1 MNWKHRHIIGICLLL
16 CGLSGFVACT
26 DESPELPRE
35 EEGAPISLT
44 FQADVAGASTRA
56 GEEPVEDDRVETLRI
71 VIVSKATEGGTG
83 SNPADAE
90 WKVEHN
96 KPITSVGPQRP
107 LEYTFQVA
115 ANSLK
120 RVYLIANESG
130 LKGINGQSL
139 DFSDRQ
145 FIPAEGTGRAPV
157 DDYVFDVSK
166 QAYNPSA
173 LPMTALYEI
182 NVPPLKEIE
191 NGGFAWPNPLYLV
204 RAATKFSFEFT
215 NRSTRKAVT
224 VTGID
229 IDRVITDR
237 MYLMPHVNKITSEGE
252 HKGKYWVFDDTKT
265 ETDDPKSYIAD
276 WVEWMGQE
284 ATASET
290 GNDHQWLT
298 DYEVPDNATPR
309 TATVPFTSAEIPAA
323 TDAELSP
330 SVKVPDAIYLPES
343 KTVKDENDPSLKDL
357 QLQEYSITVHTKEQA
372 TDGTEEKEKTYSPQ
386 TLPHLASLFRNTHV
400 MVGIVF
406 TDHDIACEVDVI
418 PYSEVILDPEFGL

>member
-1 MNWKHRHIIGICLLL
+1 MNLKHRHIIGILCLFL
-16 CGLSGFVACT
+16 CGLLGFVACT
-26 DESPELPRE
+26 DESFELPHE

-44 FQADVAGASTRA
+44 FQADVAGASTRGTETA
-56 GEEPVEDDRVETLRI
+56 ADDRVEMLRI

-83 SNPADAE
+83 SNPAGAE

-96 KPITSVGPQRP
+96 TRFTSVGPQRP
-107 LEYTFQVA
+107 LEYTFKVV
-115 ANSLK
+115 ANSRK

-130 LKGINGQSL
+130 LKDAGGQQL
-139 DFSDRQ
+139 DFSNEQ
-145 FIPAEGTGRAPV
+145 FRPDATGKAPV
-157 DDYVFDVSK
+157 DDYVFDVS
-166 QAYNPSA
+166 QQTYTPSA

-182 NVPPLKEIE
+182 DVPPLEEIE

-224 VTGID
+224 VTDID
-229 IDRVITDR
+229 INRVITDR

-276 WVEWMGQE
+276 WVEWMEQE
-284 ATASET
+284 AADSET

-298 DYEVPDNATPR
+298 DYEVPDNATPG
-309 TATVPFTSAEIPAA
+309 TATVLFTSLSMQAA
-323 TDAELSP
+323 TSTEPYPSAEA
-330 SVKVPDAIYLPES
+330 PDAIYLPES
-343 KTVKDENDPSLKDL
+343 KTVKDESDPSLKDL
-357 QLQEYSITVHTKEQA
+357 KLQEYSITVHTKEQA
-372 TDGTEEKEKTYSPQ
+372 AGGTEEEKKTYPPQ

-400 MVGIVF
+400 VVGIVF
-406 TDHDIACEVDVI
+406 TDHDIECEVDVI
-418 PYSEVILDPEFGL
+418 PYSEVILKPGFGL

>member
-16 CGLSGFVACT
+16 CGLSGFIACT
-26 DESPELPRE
+26 DESPEFPRE

-83 SNPADAE
+83 SNPAGAE

-130 LKGINGQSL
+130 LVDAGGQPL
-139 DFSDRQ
+139 DFTDGQ

-157 DDYVFDVSK
+157 DDYVFDVSQ
-166 QAYNPSA
+166 QAYTSSA

-229 IDRVITDR
+229 INRVITDR

-265 ETDDPKSYIAD
+265 ETEDPKSYITD

-284 ATASET
+284 AKNSET

-298 DYEVPDNATPR
+298 DYEVPDKATAR
-309 TATVPFTSAEIPAA
+309 IATVPFTLEKIPAA
-323 TDAELSP
+323 TDEQPSP
-330 SVKVPDAIYLPES
+330 SVEASNAIYLPES
-343 KTVKDENDPSLKDL
+343 KTVKDSNDPLK
-357 QLQEYSITVHTKEQA
+357 LQEYSITVYTKEQA
-372 TDGTEEKEKTYSPQ
+372 GDETEEMKTYPPQ

-400 MVGIVF
+400 MVGFIF
-406 TDHDIACEVDVI
+406 TDHDIECEVDVI
-418 PYSEVILDPEFGL
+418 PYSEVILEPEFGL